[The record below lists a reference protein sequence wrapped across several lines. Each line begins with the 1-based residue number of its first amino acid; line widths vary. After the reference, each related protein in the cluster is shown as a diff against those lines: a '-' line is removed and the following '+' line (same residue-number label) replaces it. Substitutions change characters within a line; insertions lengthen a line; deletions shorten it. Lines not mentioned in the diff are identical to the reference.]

1 MKAIK
6 KIPVFLLTMIM
17 CIGLMAMPAFAAS
30 SSQDG
35 LEVTLTTDKES
46 YSQSEQIVA
55 TLTVTNTNDFA
66 VSNVSLENVI
76 PEGYT
81 LAEGN
86 EATKQVESLEAGET
100 ASLTVTYVPEDTGE
114 QPGTGDNTGNTDT
127 PGSGDNGGSTEQPG
141 AGNDSGSSSNTG
153 TGSNNTTSG
162 NGTSGSGSNNSS
174 TSPTTG
180 DDSNIALWI
189 ALLVLASTG
198 LVTLTALRKKSGKK
212 MLSLFLCVAMV
223 GTMVVGMSAP
233 AKAAELQGKSISVS
247 EKVIIGNADLT
258 IKAIV
263 KYDADAEQGDT
274 PADAGEI
281 SFREP
286 SDDHIVFDETTG
298 NYFVDNEILITG
310 QENATR
316 EEIEQIISEI
326 NGDIVGC
333 IEITN
338 DYQVEISEAMTIS
351 ELNEIVEQLNEN
363 EAIDEAMLHYLYEV
377 EFDTVP
383 NDSKWSSEEWSSDYP
398 EGINWGVEAIDA
410 MGAWEHCDEMAYVK
424 VGIIDSMFDTSH
436 EDLVYTKVWNNPDDV
451 STNSPSS
458 YSTPEDYAN
467 AYANNSHGTHVSGT
481 FAACFNSSKGIAGV
495 APKVTLY
502 GYSMLGSST
511 DNIVTD
517 ANKAMAGY
525 MEWKYALSLLITS
538 NCKVIN
544 VSMGWTTN
552 QNEQYEVF
560 GAFLNKLLT
569 KGYDFLI
576 VQAAG
581 NDSMDATDAGLFA
594 NISNSDVRER
604 IIIVGAIGNNGSHK
618 NGLFGW
624 FGDRVFDGYYY
635 ADFSNFGD
643 RVDVVAPGVNI
654 YSTVPGNKYENKFT
668 FSMNW
673 NSYQKSWDGTSMAAP
688 HVTGIAAM
696 CFSVNPSLTGA
707 QVKSIIVNSAT
718 TTVTDTN
725 TGHPRQNYRVADA
738 NAAVELALNTHGE
751 SISPVN
757 PATGIVMGNVR
768 GYNDNHQAIELSNV
782 SVSAYRISDYDG
794 NLSEYASSTQSD
806 SNGNYELILEAGKYY
821 INIYKDG
828 YLPFAICDVTVTNDQ
843 ITYLDNVILIADS
856 GVEVSN
862 YIHGTVRNA
871 LTGTS
876 IEGVTVQLRPGWDNK
891 DGTLATVIEA
901 GTDAV
906 TVTDSSGQYSLEV
919 LEGCYTAEFIKEGY
933 ITGYANVICTNMND
947 ADQDA
952 VLTPVLSDDEYR
964 IVLTWS
970 STPRDLDSHISG
982 PLSTGDRF
990 HVYYSHMSASDN
1002 GETVAKLD
1010 LDDTSSY
1017 GPETITLK
1025 KTQDGV
1031 YKYAVHDFTNRSSTS
1046 STALSM
1052 SGAKVELYCGN
1063 SLIATY
1069 NVPINVTGTVW
1080 NVFEIE
1086 GDTIR
1091 TINTMENNSD
1101 PSTVCAV
1108 ATPSAAAVFM
1118 TINSDNPDKD
1128 EASGSQNT
1136 DTTTDTMLEEDASLP
1151 EDTSASGA
1159 EESISGSYTQ
1169 CPSDEPES
1177 GLSETNDDVVTSA
1190 DIGTVDTSTQEAG
1203 VVEN

>member
-1 MKAIK
+1 MRAIK
-6 KIPVFLLTMIM
+6 KIPVFLLTMIL
-17 CIGLMAMPAFAAS
+17 CIGLVAMPALATS

-46 YSQSEQIVA
+46 YSQGEQIVA
-55 TLTVTNTNDFA
+55 TLTVTNTNDF
-66 VSNVSLENVI
+66 VVNNVSLESVI

-81 LAEGN
+81 LAEGTD
-86 EATKQVESLEAGET
+86 ATKQIESLGTGET
-100 ASLTVTYVPEDTGE
+100 VALAVTYVPEDIGK
-114 QPGTGDNTGNTDT
+114 QPGIGDDTGDTDT
-127 PGSGDNGGSTEQPG
+127 PSSGDNGGSTEQPG
-141 AGNDSGSSSNTG
+141 TGNDSGSGSNTD
-153 TGSNNTTSG
+153 TGGNNSTSG
-162 NGTSGSGSNNSS
+162 NGTSGSGSSNSS

-189 ALLVLASTG
+189 ALLVLACG
-198 LVTLTALRKKSGKK
+198 GIVTLIALRKKSGKK
-212 MLSLFLCVAMV
+212 LLSLFLCVAMV
-223 GTMVVGMSAP
+223 GTMTLGVSVSAE
-233 AKAAELQGKSISVS
+233 AAELQGKSISIS
-247 EKVIIGNADLT
+247 EKITVGNTDLIINAN
-258 IKAIV
+258 V
-263 KYDADAEQGDT
+263 RYDIEEDE
-274 PADAGEI
+274 PADVGEI

-286 SDDHIVFDETTG
+286 SADHIVFDETTG
-298 NYFVDNEILITG
+298 DYFVDNEILITG

-316 EEIEQIISEI
+316 EEIEQIIGEI
-326 NGDIVGC
+326 NGVVVGC

-338 DYQVEISEAMTIS
+338 DYQVEISEVMTIS

-377 EFDTVP
+377 EFDAVP

-398 EGINWGVEAIDA
+398 EGINWGVEAINA
-410 MGAWEHCDEMAYVK
+410 MGAWEHYDQMSYVK

-436 EDLVYTKVWNNPDDV
+436 EDLVYTKVWNNPQ
-451 STNSPSS
+451 SISS
-458 YSTPEDYAN
+458 ESLDYT
-467 AYANNSHGTHVSGT
+467 YRSHGTHVSGT
-481 FAACFNSSKGIAGV
+481 IAACYNNSKGIAGV

-502 GYSMLGSST
+502 GYSILGSDS
-511 DNIVTD
+511 DSIVMD
-517 ANKAMAGY
+517 SNKTLMGF
-525 MEWKYALSLLITS
+525 MEWKYALANLITS

-544 VSMGWTTN
+544 VSMCNYSDLNWQRDVLGT
-552 QNEQYEVF
+552 
-560 GAFLNKLLT
+560 FLNKLISN
-569 KGYDFLI
+569 GYEFVI

-581 NDSMDATDAGLFA
+581 NDSSDATVSGLFTGITIQA
-594 NISNSDVRER
+594 VQDR

-624 FGDRVFDGYYY
+624 FGDRVFDGYFY
-635 ADFSNFGD
+635 APFSNYGE
-643 RVDVVAPGVNI
+643 RVDIVAPGVDI
-654 YSTVPGNKYENKFT
+654 YSTVPNNGYENVFG
-668 FSMNW
+668 FL
-673 NSYQKSWDGTSMAAP
+673 NSGHWDGTSMAAP
-688 HVTGIAAM
+688 HVTSIAAM
-696 CFSVNPSLTGA
+696 CFAVNPALTGS
-707 QVKSIIVNSAT
+707 QVKDIIVSSST
-718 TTVTDTN
+718 TTVTDNNSTD
-725 TGHPRQNYRVADA
+725 TVWRGKTYSAHTKLRTYPVA
-738 NAAVELALNTHGE
+738 NASASVELALDTHGE
-751 SISPVN
+751 AVSPVN
-757 PATGIVMGNVR
+757 PSTGIVMGNVR

-794 NLSEYASSTQSD
+794 NFSEYTSATQSD

-843 ITYLDNVILIADS
+843 ITYLDNVFLIADS
-856 GVEVSN
+856 GAEVSN
-862 YIHGTVRNA
+862 YIHGTVHNA
-871 LTGTS
+871 LTGSS

-891 DGTLATVIEA
+891 NGTLATVIET

-906 TVTDSSGQYSLEV
+906 TITDSSGQYSLEV

-947 ADQDA
+947 ADQDV

-1010 LDDTSSY
+1010 LDDISSY

-1108 ATPSAAAVFM
+1108 VTPSAAAVVM
-1118 TINSDNPDKD
+1118 TINSDSPDKD
-1128 EASGSQNT
+1128 EASGIQNT

-1159 EESISGSYTQ
+1159 EESISESYTQ

-1177 GLSETNDDVVTSA
+1177 GLSEINDDVVTSA
-1190 DIGTVDTSTQEAG
+1190 DIGTVDASTQEAG